1 LSTIFNRTRQIAI
14 SLDDKDYADAFV
26 EAEITTTLPFQLKA
40 MRKQRGWKQQDVAN
54 RLGHGNQKTVS
65 DFENPN
71 YAKYTLTSLKRLA
84 SVFDVAL
91 IVRFAPYSEVVDWAA
106 NLSHRDMAVPERTKD
121 RRLQKQREGMAKDV
135 EHTTPPRLARADSC

>member
-135 EHTTPPRLARADSC
+135 EQCSGGG